1 MYSTGTVPGTVLYS
15 MYIRL
20 YGTGPGYCTVP
31 G

>member
-20 YGTGPGYCTVP
+20 YGTGYCTVP